1 MRLKVTTK
9 VTARSRAT
17 RKKWDAMSTE
27 DRKARTAPAR
37 AARHP
42 KWATME
48 RTGDGGWS
56 LEGER
61 LNAGDQLKV
70 RLDGGHELVVSFNHD
85 PATDGPTFRVYAW
98 SADENAPCI
107 HLRVRADELT
117 KIQLQRG

>member
-1 MRLKVTTK
+1 MRLTK
-9 VTARSRAT
+9 VTDRSRT
-17 RKKWDAMSTE
+17 MKERLKAMSPE
-27 DRKARTAPAR
+27 ERKARTARATEAR
-37 AARHP
+37 RR

-61 LNAGDQLKV
+61 LRAGDQLKV
-70 RLDGGHELVVSFNHD
+70 RLDGDRELAVSFNHD

-98 SADENAPCI
+98 SADEDAPCI
-107 HLRVRADELT
+107 HLRVRPDELT